1 MHRGHASRLCGGGG
15 LGEKA
20 LDRVAP
26 LALQVPRHA
35 VVDARRREH
44 AHLLDEAQL
53 GGTRSQLGGRR
64 SQLGGRR
71 SQLGGRRSQL
81 GGAQRGG
88 RAHLHR
94 RCLRRDLLDPL
105 RRRNLRNLRAEL
117 RRDLQRNLRRELAQL
132 LPAEEDRVRALVER
146 LGVG

>member
-71 SQLGGRRSQL
+71 SQLGG
-81 GGAQRGG
+81 AQRGG

-117 RRDLQRNLRRELAQL
+117 RRDLRRNLRRELAQL

>member
-1 MHRGHASRLCGGGG
+1 MPRGRASRLCGGGG

-26 LALQVPRHA
+26 LALQVPGHA
-35 VVDARRREH
+35 VVHVRRGEH

-53 GGTRSQLGGRR
+53 GGARSQLRGRRWQLGGRR
-64 SQLGGRR
+64 SQLRGGRR
-71 SQLGGRRSQL
+71 GGP
-81 GGAQRGG
+81 
-88 RAHLHR
+88 AHLHR

-105 RRRNLRNLRAEL
+105 RRRNLRNLRRNL
-117 RRDLQRNLRRELAQL
+117 RRDLRRELAQL

>member
-53 GGTRSQLGGRR
+53 GGT
-64 SQLGGRR
+64 R

>member
-53 GGTRSQLGGRR
+53 GGTR